1 MHFLWVTTDI
11 MSRVL
16 KIVTRRCTFK
26 MPKKQQGKFPK
37 CFSLTSA
44 SSQNIS
50 CFQLLTVDKSDFY
63 RLRSAKLNLVK
74 IEEDH
79 FLVLRIC
86 KVNIVCTHDDNYLVK
101 HLFIAELL
109 ELQIELGQNCLCSQL
124 NGWTV
129 FQLFVGQRHAT
140 YKVEV
145 QKISFFGL
153 WCIKLSHIQFL
164 WPFGFA
170 CVTLISTYY

>member
-1 MHFLWVTTDI
+1 MSTARSFIHSKVLFLSIQSTLLQKPNYAFLWVTTDI

-79 FLVLRIC
+79 FLVIRIC
-86 KVNIVCTHDDNYLVK
+86 ELNISVVLMMT
-101 HLFIAELL
+101 IILL
-109 ELQIELGQNCLCSQL
+109 NVFLLLNCWNC
-124 NGWTV
+124 
-129 FQLFVGQRHAT
+129 
-140 YKVEV
+140 K
-145 QKISFFGL
+145 
-153 WCIKLSHIQFL
+153 
-164 WPFGFA
+164 
-170 CVTLISTYY
+170 

>member
-1 MHFLWVTTDI
+1 MKFFAKCDNFSVIFTRATTAPKFATYNSFVQFKFSRNCIFLYCLWSSASSVKSTSKSFICFKVPFLSIQGILLQKPNYAFLWVTTDI

-63 RLRSAKLNLVK
+63 RLKSAKLNLVK
-74 IEEDH
+74 K
-79 FLVLRIC
+79 R
-86 KVNIVCTHDDNYLVK
+86 KT
-101 HLFIAELL
+101 
-109 ELQIELGQNCLCSQL
+109 
-124 NGWTV
+124 
-129 FQLFVGQRHAT
+129 
-140 YKVEV
+140 
-145 QKISFFGL
+145 IS
-153 WCIKLSHIQFL
+153 LS
-164 WPFGFA
+164 
-170 CVTLISTYY
+170 